1 MIKRSDASGN
11 GWYIVDTTRST
22 YNVGATILEAQ
33 SSAADYNAS
42 FIDILSN
49 GFKLRATGGDI
60 NSGTII
66 YAAFA
71 ESPFQYARAR

>member
-1 MIKRSDASGN
+1 MDA
-11 GWYIVDTTRST
+11 TRTT
-22 YNVGATILEAQ
+22 YNVGASILEAQ
-33 SSAADYNAS
+33 SSGSEYSAS
-42 FIDILSN
+42 FIDFLSN

-71 ESPFQYARAR
+71 ESPFNYARAR